1 MYVYKKEETSDTI
14 QKFDIPLYSTIL
26 SYQTIKKVFFF
37 IPMKQ
42 TYIAVYIY
50 LYVIYLI
57 VACQP
62 HWKVKSYFLIE
73 FKQRSQNYPSNI

>member
-26 SYQTIKKVFFF
+26 SYQTIKKVFF

-42 TYIAVYIY
+42 TYIAVYTY
-50 LYVIYLI
+50 M
-57 VACQP
+57 
-62 HWKVKSYFLIE
+62 
-73 FKQRSQNYPSNI
+73 